1 VKNMK
6 MIKDI
11 CKQTETPTGKI
22 VVGASVLILG
32 LSHFGMGMGL
42 ETMLGG
48 WVGTIVGTVGVVVGS
63 CVLLNL
69 LMNRGA

>member
-1 VKNMK
+1 

>member
-1 VKNMK
+1 MK

>member
-1 VKNMK
+1 MN

-11 CKQTETPTGKI
+11 CARTETPTGKI

-42 ETMLGG
+42 ETMFGG
-48 WVGTIVGTVGVVVGS
+48 WVGTIIGTVGVVVGS
-63 CVLLNL
+63 CIILNL
-69 LMNRGA
+69 VMKGGA

>member
-1 VKNMK
+1 

-42 ETMLGG
+42 EDMLGG
-48 WVGTIVGTVGVVVGS
+48 WVGTAVGTVGVVVGS

-69 LMNRGA
+69 VFNGGA

>member
-1 VKNMK
+1 MK

-69 LMNRGA
+69 VFNGGA